1 VPVAQHYTLNWRWKR
16 LRHSYKLVQLVD
28 HVVGVMLQSKF
39 LMPKAVTIPVALC
52 LALSACAAS
61 DSSTYSRGD
70 VGQVIET
77 SQGQVISSRPVDI
90 RDSEGGRVGAVA
102 GGAAGGVVGST
113 IGKGSGNTL
122 ATLGGVL
129 IGAGLGYLA
138 EREIRSDEGVEY
150 LVEMDDGR
158 VVTIVQNQKDG
169 DQAIPDG
176 TPVLI
181 QYGNEYTRLVPLQAS
196 PSAGG
201 ATPGSDEW
209 RNPDR
214 APTYDPNATSD
225 PGPTVQTQ
233 TTVPIQ

>member
-1 VPVAQHYTLNWRWKR
+1 
-16 LRHSYKLVQLVD
+16 LVQLFN
-28 HVVGVMLQSKF
+28 HVVNVMLQSKF
-39 LMPKAVTIPVALC
+39 LTPKAVTIPVALC
-52 LALSACAAS
+52 FALSACAAS
-61 DSSTYSRGD
+61 DSSTYSRSD

-90 RDSEGGRVGAVA
+90 RDSEGGIIGAT
-102 GGAAGGVVGST
+102 GGGVAGGVVGST
-113 IGKGSGNTL
+113 IGHGSGNTL
-122 ATLGGVL
+122 ATLAGVF

-150 LVEMDDGR
+150 LVDMDDGR

-196 PSAGG
+196 PSARG

-209 RNPDR
+209 HNPDR
-214 APTYDPNATSD
+214 APTYDPNATSY
-225 PGPTVQTQ
+225 PGPIAQTQ
-233 TTVPIQ
+233 MTVPIQ